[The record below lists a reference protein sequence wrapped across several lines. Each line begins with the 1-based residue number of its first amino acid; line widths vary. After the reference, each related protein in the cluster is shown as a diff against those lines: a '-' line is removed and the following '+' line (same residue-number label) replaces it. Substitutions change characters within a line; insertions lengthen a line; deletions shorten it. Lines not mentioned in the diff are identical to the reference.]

1 MPAAFP
7 IVTIT
12 FSTGPSTLMNRMGAH
27 VHEGPPPAR
36 SGCVN
41 HGRLPGIFVA
51 VGALMLA
58 EFTEAVA
65 LHFAVRRSWARHAAE
80 DDPT

>member
-1 MPAAFP
+1 MKA
-7 IVTIT
+7 
-12 FSTGPSTLMNRMGAH
+12 
-27 VHEGPPPAR
+27 PPPAR

-41 HGRLPGIFVA
+41 YGRLPGIFVA

-58 EFTEAVA
+58 EFTEVVA

-80 DDPT
+80 DGPT